1 VVVVHATVPG
11 LIHGV
16 VGGAAMVV
24 MLALAVAYLPL
35 VVGALFSVL
44 TSGQNVGMK
53 LLWIVLILSV
63 PLLGSLVWFLAG
75 RDRQRNRPP
84 RTT

>member
-1 VVVVHATVPG
+1 VHVTVPG

-35 VVGALFSVL
+35 VVGALLSVL

-75 RDRQRNRPP
+75 RDHQRNRPP
-84 RTT
+84 RTI